1 MANGYG
7 SSSGSSSSS
16 RSATTRRREAPAGFH
31 YMPDGALMSDA
42 EHARLYGQ
50 EVGAKTTNGQVIGM
64 TNVYGKII
72 GYSDSGNANCACEDG
87 KTYPNC
93 GGGCECCNTVSRI
106 QIEPLVVDSSSVSI
120 DTSNLKPPYI
130 GACYSSATFASCAE
144 SVAHNTVERL
154 YMDQREDNYQMTYG
168 ITSGPPNYTPV
179 TSPVPIISSYWNT
192 ISGVPG
198 TNPTPNTQLTDN
210 FLFEQ
215 SMAWHGV
222 SSLPQ
227 FQQVGSS
234 GPYGM
239 PWKNGCNS
247 LSGHREGWSLD
258 SPANP
263 NVGNYILE
271 QSQIPGHVP
280 ANTGVLGNPIP
291 ITSAVGGSLFH
302 FQWWEY
308 QAKIEW
314 TLGME
319 DCCKC
324 NEISPDQTIQAKVV
338 GINEETGV
346 ITKTLETGEII
357 EKIISTKV
365 GEPEKYIETLDFD
378 LTDIPSTGATK
389 KFNIIGDD
397 GAEFKLEIK
406 DNTTG
411 YYYNFPTSTF
421 QQAYAS
427 LDGSIR
433 GNSYKGF
440 VKFPSSVA
448 TDTVN
453 GAVSAH
459 GSDNSQI
466 TMDTAVAT
474 KMKVGDRVTGG
485 DIDERTVLTVES
497 IDSEF
502 VFTINNNISMADG
515 ATLTFTGDNQYDIY
529 LHAKPGTIH
538 VARKEF
544 RFADGSIDINSSS
557 GSESLLLQKVIYQY
571 RPFNLNLYTISPSN
585 VVISGSSKNIFT
597 TEKNTNKAKTAFST
611 TISGAGI
618 RILKQP
624 ISNDFVSFLEG
635 RFGTDSITLPGENIY
650 PSVSNTDTVDG
661 IVSNSNKIVMDTNVA
676 DKMKVGDRVTGTG
689 ISSSATVTVTH
700 LNPDGTNA
708 KEFQVSEAV
717 SISDG
722 VTLSFS
728 NQMNH
733 AFSVTN
739 YANLIKPGMI
749 SLGTSVF
756 TVKDYVDSVT
766 LFEGTP
772 KEQVVVKSKRKAVD
786 TFGKTPTITKGRITT
801 QEGVVIFDSQQ
812 VFDSTNGGAFKI
824 GGYGEG
830 FFQKVSG
837 WNIKLTD
844 LKIELVP
851 KTTTTTSIVSDSTT
865 IAVADRA
872 GTIQNFSTI
881 SGMGIGVT
889 HTDTV
894 DGAVSGDIKIV
905 MDNNVAGHMKI
916 GDIVK
921 GDGIPKL
928 STVTVVALNPDG
940 DNVKEFSVSEKVTIS
955 DGVTLSFTPQ
965 SSPLITS
972 SYASGAGNWTVD
984 MLQKLKSNAKL
995 TIENTSTA
1003 AILTGNIEV
1012 LEAGFTDITIRL
1024 DVDKVL
1030 SLSAP

>member
-1 MANGYG
+1 MARIITDFNLDF
-7 SSSGSSSSS
+7 SDIPASGE
-16 RSATTRRREAPAGFH
+16 TRGF
-31 YMPDGALMSDA
+31 S
-42 EHARLYGQ
+42 
-50 EVGAKTTNGQVIGM
+50 I
-64 TNVYGKII
+64 
-72 GYSDSGNANCACEDG
+72 SG
-87 KTYPNC
+87 
-93 GGGCECCNTVSRI
+93 
-106 QIEPLVVDSSSVSI
+106 
-120 DTSNLKPPYI
+120 TSN
-130 GACYSSATFASCAE
+130 AE
-144 SVAHNTVERL
+144 
-154 YMDQREDNYQMTYG
+154 
-168 ITSGPPNYTPV
+168 
-179 TSPVPIISSYWNT
+179 
-192 ISGVPG
+192 
-198 TNPTPNTQLTDN
+198 
-210 FLFEQ
+210 F
-215 SMAWHGV
+215 
-222 SSLPQ
+222 
-227 FQQVGSS
+227 
-234 GPYGM
+234 
-239 PWKNGCNS
+239 
-247 LSGHREGWSLD
+247 
-258 SPANP
+258 
-263 NVGNYILE
+263 ILE
-271 QSQIPGHVP
+271 V
-280 ANTGVLGNPIP
+280 
-291 ITSAVGGSLFH
+291 
-302 FQWWEY
+302 
-308 QAKIEW
+308 
-314 TLGME
+314 
-319 DCCKC
+319 
-324 NEISPDQTIQAKVV
+324 
-338 GINEETGV
+338 
-346 ITKTLETGEII
+346 
-357 EKIISTKV
+357 
-365 GEPEKYIETLDFD
+365 
-378 LTDIPSTGATK
+378 
-389 KFNIIGDD
+389 
-397 GAEFKLEIK
+397 K

-411 YYYNFPTSTF
+411 YYYNFVTKTF
-421 QQAYAS
+421 QSGVS
-427 LDGSIR
+427 LLQETITGGVYVNEIA
-433 GNSYKGF
+433 
-440 VKFPSSVA
+440 FPSSIT

-453 GAVSAH
+453 GAVSSAT
-459 GSDNSQI
+459 SV

-474 KMKVGDRVTGG
+474 KMAVGDRVTGNSTLDSG
-485 DIDERTVLTVES
+485 VYPVAS
-497 IDSEF
+497 IDSTN
-502 VFTINNNISMADG
+502 VFSLSESASIDDG
-515 ATLTFTGDNQYDIY
+515 TTLSFAGDDQYDISLY
-529 LHAKPGTIH
+529 AVPYSEQELSTRHDSYNE
-538 VARKEF
+538 V
-544 RFADGSIDINSSS
+544 RFGDGSIDINNST
-557 GSESLLLQKVIYQY
+557 GSDSLMLRKVIYQY
-571 RPFNLNLYTISPSN
+571 AEVQLTLNLYAIIGGTAAGTVTNDTIN
-585 VVISGSSKNIFT
+585 VSRGKSKG
-597 TEKNTNKAKTAFST
+597 KTAFS
-611 TISGAGI
+611 IPYVAGSSAAF
-618 RILKQP
+618 RILRQP
-624 ISNDFVSFLEG
+624 TSRDVLAFIEPVVGSAP
-635 RFGTDSITLPGENIY
+635 ITLPGENIY

-661 IVSNSNKIVMDTNVA
+661 AVSSSNRIVMDTNVA

-700 LNPDGTNA
+700 LNPDSDNA